1 MARMVVM
8 DFRGSAQIIPRMLP
22 ITTTLRK
29 LNEKRLDLIEQ
40 INNGLQDVHNTLL
53 KEPGCVQRNRICSSL
68 TLGVLVHMVH
78 QHEHSEPPF
87 IAPFDGYS
95 VSTALNLVKECSEPM
110 PLHDNPGTER
120 LRYIDANDGRTYPCS
135 IKGRMTPVLQ
145 KIDREL
151 WGMRPADS
159 KD

>member
-1 MARMVVM
+1 MAPMVVV
-8 DFRGSAQIIPRMLP
+8 DFKGSAQVTAGMLP
-22 ITTTLRK
+22 ITTTLGN

-40 INNGLQDVHNTLL
+40 IKDGLQDVHNTLL
-53 KEPGCVQRNRICSSL
+53 EESGCVQGNRICPSL

-78 QHEHSEPPF
+78 QHEHAEPPF
-87 IAPFDGYS
+87 IAPLDGYS

-120 LRYIDANDGRTYPCS
+120 LTYIDANDGRTYPCS

-145 KIDREL
+145 KVDREL
-151 WGMRPADS
+151 
-159 KD
+159 